1 MDTQQTDTGTVYL
14 STTCYKVMA
23 KAKPVPQLAYLV
35 SRVTKVLARVKKKD
49 LLKMDASTAI
59 LYKWVDWKPLL
70 RI

>member
-1 MDTQQTDTGTVYL
+1 
-14 STTCYKVMA
+14 MA